1 MHVRKAGK
9 MDLPQIIELARS
21 LGLDYSGMEKDG
33 FWVADEGGRV
43 IGIVALKKHPD
54 CLELCS
60 LGVEPAHRGKGI
72 AGVLVASLLAEAP
85 ADIHLATVIPGF
97 FEALGFERTQDV
109 PRSFVEKR
117 QTAWC
122 DGCDRRLCTVLVRK
136 VS

>member
-9 MDLPQIIELARS
+9 RDLPQIIELARS

-33 FWVADEGGRV
+33 SWVADEGGRV
-43 IGIVALKKHPD
+43 VGIVALKKHPD

-60 LGVEPAHRGKGI
+60 LGVEPAHRGEGI
-72 AGVLVASLLAEAP
+72 AKALVQALLEETGK
-85 ADIHLATVIPGF
+85 DVHLATVIPGF
-97 FEALGFERTQDV
+97 FEAFGFERTQDV
-109 PRSFVEKR
+109 PRSFVEKK

-122 DGCDRRLCTVLVRK
+122 DGCDRRLCSVLVRK